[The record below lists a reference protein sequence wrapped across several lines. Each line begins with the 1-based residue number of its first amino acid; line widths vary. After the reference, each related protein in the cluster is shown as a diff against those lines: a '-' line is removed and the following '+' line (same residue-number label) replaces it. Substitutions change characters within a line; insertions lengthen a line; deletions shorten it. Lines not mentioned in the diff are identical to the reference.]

1 MFKFLN
7 VCFVSR
13 AKKLHKS
20 YFSCTYF
27 YVYLGISILL
37 CLFLWVFPSDSKAG
51 DIIYKAQS
59 QDEDALVTAAAKLHM
74 VFVGKNAN
82 LLGNSG
88 GVISVFVF
96 MEYVSK
102 N

>member
-1 MFKFLN
+1 MSVLSVKQRNFTN
-7 VCFVSR
+7 HIS
-13 AKKLHKS
+13 
-20 YFSCTYF
+20 
-27 YVYLGISILL
+27 VYLGISISL

-59 QDEDALVTAAAKLHM
+59 QDEDALVIAAAKLHM

-88 GVISVFVF
+88 VISFFLF